1 MSRAD
6 NIARILRAVE
16 LARPYLPSGVSYV
29 DGWRERGRDGLRPRG
44 IINHT
49 TEDARPLSWAQ
60 LMPIL
65 RDGHGAIA
73 GNSICQ
79 FAIRQSDAKVVV
91 IAAGLSWHCGEG
103 GWNRLTNNASMLG
116 TEYQRG
122 QGETLH
128 PAMLEAGL
136 VWDWALT
143 RAFDIPVANICEHRE
158 WAPGRKTDRR
168 LNNTT
173 QVSGDAWR
181 RDLADMIRKG
191 GPTRPSR
198 AFTTG
203 DRGPDVLRWNRTLD
217 LLFPAHPASGK
228 PTDRFTKGTAQRTLL
243 VFRYGEL
250 TAADPAAPRVGDRTR
265 GVAERMLR
273 EPWAG
278 MRVVVKTA
286 GLRYYGTPGWHPDVQ
301 PAGTGR
307 QGLLFGG
314 GIVRKLKVDDGE
326 QYEVFPLKSKNPLYI
341 TASTAHVE
349 LV

>member
-6 NIARILRAVE
+6 NAARVLRAVE
-16 LARPYLPSGVSYV
+16 LARPSLPGGVSFV
-29 DGWRERGRDGLRPRG
+29 DGWRDRGRDGLRPRG

-60 LMPIL
+60 LLPIL
-65 RDGHGAIA
+65 RDGHGSIA

-79 FAIRQSDAKVVV
+79 FAIRQSDAQVVV
-91 IAAGLSWHCGEG
+91 IAAGLSWHCGAG
-103 GWNRLTNNASMLG
+103 GWNRLTGNASMLG

-143 RAFDIPVANICEHRE
+143 QAFDIPVANVCEHRE

-173 QVSGDAWR
+173 LVSGDAWR
-181 RDLADMIRKG
+181 RDLADLIRKG
-191 GPTRPSR
+191 GPTPPSQV
-198 AFTTG
+198 FTTG

-217 LLFPAHPASGK
+217 LLFPAHPASGE
-228 PTDRFTKGTAQRTLL
+228 PSDRFTAGTAERTLL
-243 VFRYGEL
+243 VLRYGGL
-250 TAADPAAPRVGDRTR
+250 TVVDPAAPRVGDRTR
-265 GVAERMLR
+265 AVAEQMVR

-278 MRVVVKTA
+278 MRVIIKTD
-286 GLRYYGTPGWHPDVQ
+286 GLRYYDTPGWHPDVQ
-301 PAGTGR
+301 PVGTGR
-307 QGLLFGG
+307 QGDLFGG
-314 GIVRKLKVDDGE
+314 GIVRKLKVGGGE
-326 QYEVFPLKSKNPLYI
+326 QYEVFPLNSKQPLFI
-341 TASTAHVE
+341 TANTSHVE